1 MRAPAQPSSPI
12 RNRIDSRSL
21 PLRTHGVGPGGYR
34 TRSRRQGGRTHAEGT
49 QLVNYNPIGSG
60 GGIQAIST
68 RQVLLLAPLPKP
80 VLVVGERTLKKI
92 HS

>member
-1 MRAPAQPSSPI
+1 MMYGEGRAFA
-12 RNRIDSRSL
+12 R
-21 PLRTHGVGPGGYR
+21 
-34 TRSRRQGGRTHAEGT
+34 
-49 QLVNYNPIGSG
+49 PIGSG

-68 RQVLLLAPLPKP
+68 RQVLLFAPLPKP

>member
-34 TRSRRQGGRTHAEGT
+34 TQGGRTHAEGT

-68 RQVLLLAPLPKP
+68 RQVLLFAPLPKP

>member
-1 MRAPAQPSSPI
+1 MGSARAA
-12 RNRIDSRSL
+12 
-21 PLRTHGVGPGGYR
+21 TGPVVVD
-34 TRSRRQGGRTHAEGT
+34 QGGRTHAEGT

-68 RQVLLLAPLPKP
+68 RQVLLFAPLPKP